1 LYVEVLSAVARFPTD
16 LTEALFDAACLTEP
30 LLVRNFRQGDRFKPL
45 GVPGHKKL
53 KDLFIEH
60 KIPLSIRATLPLL
73 VMGQEILWIPGYGR
87 SESALVRERTERVV
101 HIKSFV
107 YRDLTRDTL

>member
-1 LYVEVLSAVARFPTD
+1 
-16 LTEALFDAACLTEP
+16 
-30 LLVRNFRQGDRFKPL
+30 
-45 GVPGHKKL
+45 
-53 KDLFIEH
+53 
-60 KIPLSIRATLPLL
+60 LSIRATLPLL

-87 SESALVRERTERVV
+87 SETALVGEKTERVV

>member
-1 LYVEVLSAVARFPTD
+1 
-16 LTEALFDAACLTEP
+16 
-30 LLVRNFRQGDRFKPL
+30 
-45 GVPGHKKL
+45 VPGHKKL
-53 KDLFIEH
+53 KDLFIEN

-87 SESALVRERTERVV
+87 SQTALVSDKTDRVV

-107 YRDLTRDTL
+107 YKDLTRDTL